1 MTQIRR
7 LKGVNRIGG
16 VIGRYGPN
24 GDSGVWPVHSRASD
38 PYYDQVQLL
47 LHMDGTDGSTTFTD
61 SSKNRSTVTANGNAQ
76 VDNGQTKFGESL
88 LLDGTGGY
96 LEIPHNAALNI
107 GSKDFCIEAWVY
119 PTITSSFRTILNKGF
134 PVSGGQGE
142 FTLNIE
148 AGNIVFRI
156 SQNGS
161 TGLAYGGG
169 GAVSLNTWTHVAFV
183 RQGSVYRAYRNGAQ
197 TVLGTA
203 AVDLFA
209 GTSSLRVGRN
219 NNNANGF
226 VGNIDDLRLTI
237 GSPRYLAGGFTP
249 PARAFLP

>member
-1 MTQIRR
+1 MTQVRR

-24 GDSGVWPVHSRASD
+24 GDSGVWPVHARASD

-47 LHMDGTDGSTTFTD
+47 LHMDGTDGSTTFSD
-61 SSKNRSTVTANGNAQ
+61 SSKNKFTVTAYGNAQ
-76 VDNGQTKFGESL
+76 VDNGQTQFGESL
-88 LLDGTGGY
+88 LLDGTGDY

-107 GSKDFCIEAWVY
+107 GDNDFCIEAWVY
-119 PTITSSFRTILNKGF
+119 VTGGTFRTILNKGF
-134 PVSGGQGE
+134 PPSGQGE

-148 AGNIVFRI
+148 GGITLRT

-161 TGLAYGGG
+161 SAGVTAGGG

-183 RQGSVYRAYRNGAQ
+183 RRGTVYRAYRNGVEASIA
-197 TVLGTA
+197 TAAATLFSGTA
-203 AVDLFA
+203 
-209 GTSSLRVGRN
+209 TLRVGLN
-219 NNNANGF
+219 ANNANGF
-226 VGNIDDLRLTI
+226 FGNIDELRLTI

-249 PARAFLP
+249 PPRAFLP